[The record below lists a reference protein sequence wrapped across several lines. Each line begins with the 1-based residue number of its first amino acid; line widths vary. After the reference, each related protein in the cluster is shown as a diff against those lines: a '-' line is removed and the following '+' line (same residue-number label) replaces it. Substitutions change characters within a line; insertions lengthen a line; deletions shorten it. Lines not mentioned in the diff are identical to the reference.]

1 MGYTHTY
8 NVKKKIGT
16 VKQWVAFTDDVNKI
30 IKAADIPLANSMGE
44 ANTEPIIDKD
54 IVSFNGVEDD
64 SHETLYI
71 ERINTARM
79 DKGDKLVFNFC
90 KTNRKPYDFVVT
102 AVLVALKQHFPATK
116 VSSDGGMDDW
126 QAGIDLA
133 KGVVGYGSNFE
144 LE

>member
-1 MGYTHTY
+1 MGTLP
-8 NVKKKIGT
+8 
-16 VKQWVAFTDDVNKI
+16 DVNKKFI
-30 IKAADIPLANSMGE
+30 
-44 ANTEPIIDKD
+44 
-54 IVSFNGVEDD
+54 SFNGVEDD
-64 SHETLYI
+64 GHETLYI
-71 ERINTARM
+71 ELVSTGRM

-90 KTNRKPYDFVVT
+90 KTVEKPYDKVVV

-133 KGVVGYGSNFE
+133 KDVVGYGSNFE